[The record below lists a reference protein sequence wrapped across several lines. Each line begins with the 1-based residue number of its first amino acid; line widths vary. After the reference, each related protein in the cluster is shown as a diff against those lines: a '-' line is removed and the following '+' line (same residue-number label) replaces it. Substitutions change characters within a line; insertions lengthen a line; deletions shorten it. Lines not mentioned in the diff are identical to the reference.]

1 MKQYTRLSLSE
12 REEISRGLAAGQS
25 LRQIAAQLARPPSTV
40 SREISR
46 LRYSRASYRATFS
59 QEVSMR
65 RRVRRTDHKL
75 LQNEQLR
82 SYVVEH
88 LRLHWSPQQ
97 IAASLKLSYPTDM
110 DMQVSHE
117 SIYTYV
123 YCLARGGLK
132 KELVGYLRQK
142 RSHRGPRSRTHE
154 ARKANRIAD
163 LTSIHER
170 PKEAEDRIIP
180 GHWEGD
186 LIIGSRNA
194 TALGTLVE
202 RTTRT
207 VILVPLKAKDAESV
221 AEAFARELE
230 TLPEKMKL
238 TLTYDRGSEMARHKL
253 FTERTNMKVYFAD
266 PHSPWQ
272 RGTNEN
278 TNGLIRQYFPKG
290 MSFRNV
296 TVEEIKF
303 VQDELNNRP
312 RQSLGYQSPFEKF
325 SKLLTTK
332 GEVVPGTGYVA
343 LEG

>member
-12 REEISRGLAAGQS
+12 REEISRGLAVGHS
-25 LRQIAAQLARPPSTV
+25 LQHIATSLARPPSTV

-46 LRYSRASYRATFS
+46 LRYNRTSYRATFS
-59 QEVSMR
+59 QEVATR

-75 LQNEQLR
+75 LQNKQLQL
-82 SYVVEH
+82 YVVEH

-110 DMQVSHE
+110 DMRVSHE

-123 YCLARGGLK
+123 YCLARGSLK

-142 RSHRGPRSRTHE
+142 RVHRGPRSRVSE
-154 ARKANRIAD
+154 IRKATRITD
-163 LTSIHER
+163 LTAIRER
-170 PKEAEDRIIP
+170 PKEVEDRIIP

-186 LIIGSRNA
+186 LIVGANHA

-207 VILVPLKAKDAESV
+207 VILVPLKAKNAESV
-221 AEAFARELE
+221 AAAFAHELA
-230 TLPEKMKL
+230 TLPEQMKL

-253 FTERTNMKVYFAD
+253 FTEKTNMKVYFAD

-290 MSFRNV
+290 CSFRNV

-312 RQSLGYQSPFEKF
+312 RQSLGYQSPFQKF
-325 SKLLTTK
+325 NELLEAK

-343 LEG
+343 LED